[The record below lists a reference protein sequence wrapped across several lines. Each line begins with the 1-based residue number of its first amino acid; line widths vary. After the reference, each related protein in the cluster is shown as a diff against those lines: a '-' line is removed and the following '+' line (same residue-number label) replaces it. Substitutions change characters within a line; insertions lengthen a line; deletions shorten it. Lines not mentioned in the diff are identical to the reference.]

1 MKTGSLLDK
10 NFCGAAFLLVLILPA
25 AISKHYSELIGM
37 CSFGLSLTAPRGL
50 PLTDGRPVQ
59 IFPFLC
65 FRDFSFFLPYAAVFF
80 SGLLRNNLKLN
91 NDFNEM
97 EFFHVTFVFQQA
109 QASLSESS
117 QRLDL
122 IRHSLELRNK
132 ELPPQQSAKAMELKK
147 ELESY
152 TVSSPTPSGGSSYV
166 SLQPFK
172 QGQGGGQVGDTP
184 TSCSSSSH
192 LLGKSAAI
200 TGKLEV
206 RLMGCQDLLEDVP
219 GRSRRDSTHSAPNDL
234 KSFVKGMPFFV

>member
-1 MKTGSLLDK
+1 MVE
-10 NFCGAAFLLVLILPA
+10 F
-25 AISKHYSELIGM
+25 
-37 CSFGLSLTAPRGL
+37 
-50 PLTDGRPVQ
+50 
-59 IFPFLC
+59 
-65 FRDFSFFLPYAAVFF
+65 FFLHLIWNSFDVFVC
-80 SGLLRNNLKLN
+80 L
-91 NDFNEM
+91 
-97 EFFHVTFVFQQA
+97 VVCVQA

-152 TVSSPTPSGGSSYV
+152 TASSPTPSGGSSYV

-172 QGQGGGQVGDTP
+172 QGQGVGGQGGDTP
-184 TSCSSSSH
+184 TSSSSSSH

-219 GRSRRDSTHSAPNDL
+219 GRSRRDSTHSAPSDL
-234 KSFVKGMPFFV
+234 KSFVKGAYKHFEHLNAFLYFLNGIVEFPRLLEQSYSMCLRKAERIQAP

>member
-1 MKTGSLLDK
+1 MSSSLNEK
-10 NFCGAAFLLVLILPA
+10 
-25 AISKHYSELIGM
+25 E
-37 CSFGLSLTAPRGL
+37 CSFIA
-50 PLTDGRPVQ
+50 
-59 IFPFLC
+59 
-65 FRDFSFFLPYAAVFF
+65 FFC
-80 SGLLRNNLKLN
+80 
-91 NDFNEM
+91 
-97 EFFHVTFVFQQA
+97 FVFQA

-152 TVSSPTPSGGSSYV
+152 TASSPTPSGGSSYV

-172 QGQGGGQVGDTP
+172 HGQGGGQSGDTP
-184 TSCSSSSH
+184 TSSSSSSH

-234 KSFVKGMPFFV
+234 KSFVKGTSFTPFSPSPVRLKKLVGLNESTAFFWMNCSN

>member
-1 MKTGSLLDK
+1 MFWIDGQRGR
-10 NFCGAAFLLVLILPA
+10 NVHFIFLFRFLFVL
-25 AISKHYSELIGM
+25 
-37 CSFGLSLTAPRGL
+37 
-50 PLTDGRPVQ
+50 
-59 IFPFLC
+59 
-65 FRDFSFFLPYAAVFF
+65 
-80 SGLLRNNLKLN
+80 
-91 NDFNEM
+91 
-97 EFFHVTFVFQQA
+97 QA

-152 TVSSPTPSGGSSYV
+152 SASSPTPSGGSSYV

-172 QGQGGGQVGDTP
+172 QGQGGGQAGDTP

-219 GRSRRDSTHSAPNDL
+219 GRSRRDSTHSAPSDL
-234 KSFVKGMPFFV
+234 KSFVKGNLTFILSLARF

>member
-1 MKTGSLLDK
+1 MSSLK
-10 NFCGAAFLLVLILPA
+10 IRRNAHSC
-25 AISKHYSELIGM
+25 Y
-37 CSFGLSLTAPRGL
+37 
-50 PLTDGRPVQ
+50 
-59 IFPFLC
+59 
-65 FRDFSFFLPYAAVFF
+65 SFFVLFGF
-80 SGLLRNNLKLN
+80 
-91 NDFNEM
+91 
-97 EFFHVTFVFQQA
+97 QA

-172 QGQGGGQVGDTP
+172 HGQGGGQTGDAP
-184 TSCSSSSH
+184 TSASSSSH

-234 KSFVKGMPFFV
+234 KSFVKGMCFCFSLLQHLSPPTN

>member
-1 MKTGSLLDK
+1 M
-10 NFCGAAFLLVLILPA
+10 
-25 AISKHYSELIGM
+25 
-37 CSFGLSLTAPRGL
+37 
-50 PLTDGRPVQ
+50 
-59 IFPFLC
+59 
-65 FRDFSFFLPYAAVFF
+65 
-80 SGLLRNNLKLN
+80 
-91 NDFNEM
+91 
-97 EFFHVTFVFQQA
+97 QA

-132 ELPPQQSAKAMELKK
+132 ELPPQQSGKSMELKR

-152 TVSSPTPSGGSSYV
+152 SVSSPTPSSTYV

-172 QGQGGGQVGDTP
+172 SAEV
-184 TSCSSSSH
+184 TSASTTSSTSQP
-192 LLGKSAAI
+192 LGKSAAI

-234 KSFVKGMPFFV
+234 KSFVKGKFNRIQPHCIGIRASGSNRTEPELIIELKLKRCDGSELFQVVQRQGRDEQRDLCSFEA

>member
-1 MKTGSLLDK
+1 
-10 NFCGAAFLLVLILPA
+10 V
-25 AISKHYSELIGM
+25 E
-37 CSFGLSLTAPRGL
+37 CSFN
-50 PLTDGRPVQ
+50 
-59 IFPFLC
+59 
-65 FRDFSFFLPYAAVFF
+65 FSVFE
-80 SGLLRNNLKLN
+80 N
-91 NDFNEM
+91 
-97 EFFHVTFVFQQA
+97 VFVQA

-152 TVSSPTPSGGSSYV
+152 TASSPTPSGGSSYV

-172 QGQGGGQVGDTP
+172 HQGGGQAGDTP

-234 KSFVKGMPFFV
+234 KSFVKGTSFCFVLKRAAIRSRSNFLSSHSAIPFEKHY